1 MNFLTTEE
9 NVARLASLAGTPLS
23 STIVTNSLKLRFN
36 TNIDLRGKPYLW
48 IDPPWELYEADSLI
62 AESDEYDKDGDQE
75 GFFSKC
81 APLYSTVLESSTY
94 DNGVLT
100 LNFKGS
106 PRLTLPPCIDLID
119 SEDWYHHWY
128 VSDGTLPAQ
137 VTRSDGLSDE

>member
-9 NVARLASLAGTPLS
+9 NVARLASLAGAPLS
-23 STIVTNSLKLRFN
+23 STIVTNSLKLRCN
-36 TNIDLRGKPYLW
+36 TNIDQRGKPYIW
-48 IDPPWELYEADSLI
+48 IDPPWELYQSDSLI
-62 AESDEYDKDGDQE
+62 AESDEYNKDGDE
-75 GFFSKC
+75 ETFFSKC
-81 APLYSTVLESSTY
+81 APLYSTVLKCSTY

-100 LNFKGS
+100 LNFQDRL
-106 PRLTLPPCIDLID
+106 RLTLPACIDLID